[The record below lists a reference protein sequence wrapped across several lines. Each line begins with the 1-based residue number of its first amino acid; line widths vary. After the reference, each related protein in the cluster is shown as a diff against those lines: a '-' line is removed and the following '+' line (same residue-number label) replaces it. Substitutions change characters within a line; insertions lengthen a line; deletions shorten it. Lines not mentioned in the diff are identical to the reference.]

1 MLKYLVLLV
10 MVKVLIDV
18 EIVVEEEILNAQL
31 VMVQDITHVGIV
43 TVMVHIVVVN
53 VEVVEI

>member
-1 MLKYLVLLV
+1 